1 MNRPLWNDSLGSPEG
16 SPSGGGTGVSPDF
29 SLLPQDWG
37 IEGVDNRYI
46 KKQYI
51 NLLLHMK
58 KA

>member
-29 SLLPQDWG
+29 LPFPQDWG

-46 KKQYI
+46 YR
-51 NLLLHMK
+51 
-58 KA
+58 KAIY